1 MDINPLLIEIGTQE
15 LPPKS
20 LKTLMN
26 GLSSEVASQLD
37 ALQLPYQ
44 AIEAFATPR
53 RLAVRVNGLASRQAD
68 QKVERKGP
76 SLTAA
81 YDSEGNP
88 SRALLGFAKSCGV
101 EQLSSLET
109 LETDKGAWVIYRS
122 SINGKRLEDLIQTI
136 LHRSITKLPI
146 AKKMRWGSSREEFV
160 RPVEWLMVLYGST
173 VLVGN
178 VYGKDSARFTRGHRY
193 MGEQHCTLGH
203 AKDYEA
209 LLAAEKVQ
217 VNFQERRELIL
228 NQLELEAS
236 RLGGVFT
243 QDEELLDEVTGLVE
257 WPVVLSGTF
266 ASSFLDV
273 PEEALISAMREHQ
286 RYFHIRNKN
295 GTLLPHFL
303 TVTNIESLDPPT
315 IIKGNERVITP
326 RLTDAAFFYERD
338 IASPLDERLQKLAN
352 VVFQNELGSFLD
364 KANRISALA
373 SFIATTIGLD
383 PEPARRAG
391 LLAKTDLVSQMVG
404 EFPDLQGIMG
414 AYYAEQAG
422 EDSAVVKA
430 IREHYQPSFAGD
442 ELPSSDIACCLALA
456 DKMDTLVGLF
466 GIGRPPTGSKD
477 PFALRRQALG
487 IVRIC
492 IEKNQPFDLVKIAT
506 YSASLFATTFNTD
519 ELLEYIRDRF
529 ENWLVEQGRPLD
541 VIRAIR
547 YRSQEIHDLPAAVAD
562 IDALNEFRSKPEAVQ
577 LILAQKRIQKI
588 LDKSALCHQDTVDQ
602 TLFQHSSEHA
612 LYEQI
617 LALQETEA
625 SNNGF
630 SERLTK
636 FAASSSPLE
645 VYFEHV
651 MVMDENQDLRQNR
664 LTTLSLLRN
673 MVMKMA
679 DLSILQN

>member
-1 MDINPLLIEIGTQE
+1 VTSNSLLIEIGTQE

-20 LKTLMN
+20 LKTLMK
-26 GLSSEVASQLD
+26 GLSSEVAAQLD
-37 ALQLPYQ
+37 ALQLPHQ
-44 AIEAFATPR
+44 EIEAFATPR
-53 RLAVRVNGLASRQAD
+53 RLAVRVNGLVSQQAD
-68 QKVERKGP
+68 QKIERKGP

-81 YDSEGNP
+81 YDSEGKP
-88 SRALLGFAKSCGV
+88 SKALLGFAKSCGI
-101 EQLSSLET
+101 EQLSDLET
-109 LETDKGAWVIYRS
+109 LETDKGAWVMYRS
-122 SINGKRLEDLIQTI
+122 SISGKHLEELIQTV

-146 AKKMRWGSSREEFV
+146 AKKMRWGSSKDEFV
-160 RPVEWLMVLYGST
+160 RPVEWLVVLYGST
-173 VLVGN
+173 VLASS
-178 VYGKDSARFTRGHRY
+178 VYGKDSGRFTRGHRY
-193 MGEQHCTLGH
+193 MGEQHCTINH

-209 LLAAEKVQ
+209 SLAAEKVQ
-217 VNFQERRELIL
+217 VNFQQRRDQIL
-228 NQLELEAS
+228 NQLELEAN

-243 QDEELLDEVTGLVE
+243 RDEELLDEVTGLVE

-266 ASSFLDV
+266 AASFLEV

-295 GTLLPHFL
+295 GALLPHFL

-326 RLTDAAFFYERD
+326 RLTDAAFFYEKD

-373 SFIATTIGLD
+373 AYIATAIGLD

-391 LLAKTDLVSQMVG
+391 LLAKTDLISQMVG

-422 EDSAVVKA
+422 EDKTVVNAV
-430 IREHYQPSFAGD
+430 REQYQPSFAGD

-466 GIGRPPTGSKD
+466 GIGKPPTGSKD

-492 IEKNQPFDLVKIAT
+492 IEKNQPFDLVKIAA
-506 YSASLFATTFNTD
+506 YSASLFSTTFSTD

-529 ENWLVEQGRPLD
+529 ENWLVDQGKPLD

-547 YRSQEIHDLPAAVAD
+547 HRSQEIHDLPAAVAD
-562 IDALNEFRSKPEAVQ
+562 IEALIEFRSKPEAVQ

-588 LDKSALCHQDTVDQ
+588 LSKSALGHQDTVNK
-602 TLFQHSSEHA
+602 TLFSHPSEHA

-617 LALQETEA
+617 LALQKIEA
-625 SNNGF
+625 SNDGF
-630 SERLTK
+630 SQRLTE
-636 FAASSSPLE
+636 FAASSRPLE

-651 MVMDENQDLRQNR
+651 MVMDEDQDLRQNR
-664 LTTLSLLRN
+664 LATLALLRN

-679 DLSILQN
+679 DLSVLQN

>member
-1 MDINPLLIEIGTQE
+1 VASNPLLIEIGTQE

-26 GLSSEVASQLD
+26 GLSREVAAQLD

-44 AIEAFATPR
+44 EIESYATPR
-53 RLAVRVNGLASRQAD
+53 RLAVRINGLASRQAD

-88 SRALLGFAKSCGV
+88 SKALLGFAKSCGL
-101 EQLSSLET
+101 EQLGSLET

-122 SINGKRLEDLIQTI
+122 SISGKHLEDLIQTI
-136 LHRSITKLPI
+136 LDGSISKLPI
-146 AKKMRWGSSREEFV
+146 AKKMRWGSSKDEFV
-160 RPVEWLMVLYGST
+160 RPVEWLLVLYGST
-173 VLVGN
+173 VLASSL
-178 VYGKDSARFTRGHRY
+178 YGKDADRFTRGHRY
-193 MGEQHCTLGH
+193 MGEQHCSVNH
-203 AKDYEA
+203 ANDYEA
-209 LLAAEKVQ
+209 LLSAEKVQ
-217 VNFQERRELIL
+217 VNFQQRRDQIL
-228 NQLELEAS
+228 NQLELEAT
-236 RLGGVFT
+236 RLGGVLT
-243 QDEELLDEVTGLVE
+243 KDEALLDEVTGLVE

-266 ASSFLDV
+266 AASFLDV

-295 GTLLPHFL
+295 AALLPYFL

-326 RLTDAAFFYERD
+326 RLTDAAFFYNKD
-338 IASPLDERLQKLAN
+338 VASPLDERLQKLGN

-373 SFIATTIGLD
+373 GFIATAIGID

-414 AYYAEQAG
+414 AYYAQQAG
-422 EDSAVVKA
+422 EGDAVVIA

-492 IEKNQPFDLVKIAT
+492 IEKNQPFDLVKIAAH
-506 YSASLFATTFNTD
+506 SASLFATAFNTD

-529 ENWLVEQGRPLD
+529 ENWLVDQGRPLD

-547 YRSQEIHDLPAAVAD
+547 HRSHKIHDLPAAVAD
-562 IDALNEFRSKPEAVQ
+562 IEALIEFRSRPEAIQ

-588 LDKSALCHQDTVDQ
+588 LDKSAPGDQDTVDEA
-602 TLFQHSSEHA
+602 LFQHPSEHA

-617 LALQETEA
+617 LVLQEIEA
-625 SNNGF
+625 SHHGF
-630 SERLTK
+630 SQRLTE
-636 FAASSSPLE
+636 FAASSGPLE
-645 VYFEHV
+645 LYFEHV
-651 MVMDENQDLRQNR
+651 MVMDENQALRQNR
-664 LTTLSLLRN
+664 LATLSLLRN
-673 MVMKMA
+673 MVIKMA
-679 DLSILQN
+679 NLSILQN